1 MANNLFRRSGF
12 AALLLLLIPFV
23 FVASLFWR
31 IVPAPAQVQT
41 YTYVGQP
48 FNPANCKTDSNHT
61 YVPGNITGSLTLTG
75 LASGFQA
82 PSIPRAPMYLR
93 SPRLPMAWA
102 FLLI

>member
-1 MANNLFRRSGF
+1 MRNISSRGPGF
-12 AALLLLLIPFV
+12 VALLLFLPAFI
-23 FVASLFWR
+23 FVASLFWH
-31 IVPAPAQVQT
+31 IAPAPAQVQT
-41 YTYVGQP
+41 FTYTGEA
-48 FNPANCKTDSNHT
+48 FNQANCGNDATHT